1 MPKSGYKAITVSEKI
16 YEQIVKKMNEANEK
30 ADYKKFRSITH
41 FVEESVME
49 FWKSNQAKQER
60 SER

>member
-1 MPKSGYKAITVSEKI
+1 
-16 YEQIVKKMNEANEK
+16 MNEANEK